1 MKIESFNDFISKDF
15 YIPLNK
21 KILMFSGK
29 DHLKFLNGIS
39 TNLNGN
45 INESTRNLILNN
57 KGKILFDII
66 FYRVEQETSLIL
78 VSDNEV
84 DELVDYVNKYKL
96 SYRVE
101 IKKLKENCIISKE
114 QNKRSVFSF
123 NSPNIGEEDL
133 IINILDND
141 YKDSE
146 DDIVKYN
153 FWKASNGIPSYP
165 NEINSNR
172 IPIELNLWFPLNFT
186 KGCYI
191 GQEIIARI
199 RYKGNVKRNLA
210 VIHSEQAI
218 NPDAEIFIK
227 DKIVGKITSSFS
239 LNDKF
244 VSLGLINREYNSDG
258 EEIEIENQKCLV
270 SDNIFKKIN
279 EKIVEL

>member
-21 KILMFSGK
+21 KILMVSGK

-96 SYRVE
+96 SYKVE

-210 VIHSEQAI
+210 VIRSEQVI

-227 DKIVGKITSSFS
+227 GKIVGKITSSFS

-244 VSLGLINREYNSDG
+244 VSLGLINREYNSEG
-258 EEIEIENQKCLV
+258 KEIEIENQKCLV

>member
-21 KILMFSGK
+21 KILMVSGK

-84 DELVDYVNKYKL
+84 DELVDYINKYKL

-210 VIHSEQAI
+210 VIRSEQAI

-227 DKIVGKITSSFS
+227 GKIVGKITSSFS

-244 VSLGLINREYNSDG
+244 VSLGLINREYNSEG
-258 EEIEIENQKCLV
+258 KEIEIENQKCLV

>member
-1 MKIESFNDFISKDF
+1 MKIESFNDFIGKDF
-15 YIPLNK
+15 CISLNK
-21 KILMFSGK
+21 KILMVSGK

-39 TNLNGN
+39 TNSHGN
-45 INESTRNLILNN
+45 INESNRNLILNN

-66 FYRVEQETSLIL
+66 FYRFEQETSLIL
-78 VSDNEV
+78 VADNQA
-84 DELVDYVNKYKL
+84 DELVDYINKYKL

-101 IKKLKENCIISKE
+101 IKKLKENCFLSKT
-114 QNKRSVFSF
+114 QNEKSVFSF

-133 IINILDND
+133 IINILKNE
-141 YKDSE
+141 YKE
-146 DDIVKYN
+146 DENDIVKYN

-210 VIHSEQAI
+210 VIHSEKVI
-218 NPDAEIFIK
+218 NANATILIK
-227 DKIVGKITSSFS
+227 DKIVGEITSSFS
-239 LNDKF
+239 FNEKF
-244 VSLGLINREYNSDG
+244 ISLGLINREYNRVD
-258 EEIEIENQKCLV
+258 EEVEIENQKCLI
-270 SDNIFKKIN
+270 SDNVFKKIN

>member
-21 KILMFSGK
+21 KILMVSGK

-210 VIHSEQAI
+210 VIRSEQVI

-227 DKIVGKITSSFS
+227 GKIVGKITSSFS

-244 VSLGLINREYNSDG
+244 VSLGLINREYNSEG
-258 EEIEIENQKCLV
+258 KEIEIENQKCLV

>member
-39 TNLNGN
+39 TNSNGN

-78 VSDNEV
+78 VPDNEV
-84 DELVDYVNKYKL
+84 DEFVDYVNKYKL

-210 VIHSEQAI
+210 VIRSEQAI

-227 DKIVGKITSSFS
+227 GKIVGKITSSFS

-244 VSLGLINREYNSDG
+244 VSLGLINREYNSEG
-258 EEIEIENQKCLV
+258 KEIEIENQKCLV

>member
-21 KILMFSGK
+21 KILMVSGK

-84 DELVDYVNKYKL
+84 NELVDYVNKYKL

-210 VIHSEQAI
+210 VIRSEQAI

-227 DKIVGKITSSFS
+227 GKIVGKITSSFS

-244 VSLGLINREYNSDG
+244 VSLGLINREYNSEG
-258 EEIEIENQKCLV
+258 KEIEIENQKCLV

>member
-21 KILMFSGK
+21 KILMVSGK

-210 VIHSEQAI
+210 VIRSEQAI

-227 DKIVGKITSSFS
+227 GKIVGKITSSFS

-244 VSLGLINREYNSDG
+244 VSLGLINREYNSEG
-258 EEIEIENQKCLV
+258 KEIEIENQKCLV

>member
-21 KILMFSGK
+21 KILMVSGK

-84 DELVDYVNKYKL
+84 DEFVDYVNKYKL

-133 IINILDND
+133 IINIIDND
-141 YKDSE
+141 YRDSE

-210 VIHSEQAI
+210 VIRSEQAI

-227 DKIVGKITSSFS
+227 GKIVGKITSSFS

>member
-15 YIPLNK
+15 YIPLNR
-21 KILMFSGK
+21 KILMVSGK

-210 VIHSEQAI
+210 VIRSEQAI

-227 DKIVGKITSSFS
+227 GKIVGKITSSFS

-244 VSLGLINREYNSDG
+244 VSLGLINREYNSEG
-258 EEIEIENQKCLV
+258 KEIEIENQKCLV

>member
-15 YIPLNK
+15 YIPLNR
-21 KILMFSGK
+21 KILMVSGK

-39 TNLNGN
+39 TNSNGN

-96 SYRVE
+96 SYRVD

-114 QNKRSVFSF
+114 HNKRSVFSF

-172 IPIELNLWFPLNFT
+172 IPMELNLWFPLNFT

-210 VIHSEQAI
+210 VIRSEQAI

-227 DKIVGKITSSFS
+227 GKIVGKITSSFS

-244 VSLGLINREYNSDG
+244 VSLGLINREYNSEG
-258 EEIEIENQKCLV
+258 KEIEIENQKCLV

>member
-21 KILMFSGK
+21 KILMVSGK

-210 VIHSEQAI
+210 VIRSEQAI

-227 DKIVGKITSSFS
+227 GKIVGKITSSFS

-244 VSLGLINREYNSDG
+244 VSLGLINREYNSEG
-258 EEIEIENQKCLV
+258 KKIEIENQKCLV

>member
-21 KILMFSGK
+21 KILMVSGK

-84 DELVDYVNKYKL
+84 DEFVDYVNKYKL

-210 VIHSEQAI
+210 VIRSEQAI

-227 DKIVGKITSSFS
+227 GKIVGKITSSFS